1 MKAIEKL
8 KEVARL
14 FESSGIEAAEKEAEM
29 LVRHSFGLNTV
40 EIYRDNPEPS
50 EKQIKT
56 LESMLS
62 RRLKHEPIQY
72 VLGHEEFLGMKILV
86 KHGVLIPRTETELMA
101 EQAIKAVI
109 SYKLQVTSKNK
120 DSSLVTLHRMVQ
132 GVTRHSSLSIL
143 DLCTG
148 SGCLALALA
157 REFPDFKVYGTDIS
171 GVAIGCAIKNAEIN
185 GIKNVIFLKGNL
197 FEPIEKLPTS
207 NFQLPTFDL
216 IISNPPYIRTDDIKN
231 LQPEI
236 KEWEPIDALN
246 GGVDGLDFYRVLIPS
261 ARSFLKDN
269 GIIMLELG
277 FGQSSD
283 VVDIFESAG
292 YAQIEIIKDYAGIE
306 RIIKARWKR

>member
-8 KEVARL
+8 KEVAKL

-40 EIYRDNPEPS
+40 EIYRDNPEPG

-72 VLGHEEFLGMKILV
+72 ILGHVEFLGMKILV
-86 KHGVLIPRTETELMA
+86 RHGVLIPRTETELMA

-120 DSSLVTLHRMVQ
+120 DSSL
-132 GVTRHSSLSIL
+132 SIL

-171 GVAIGCAIKNAEIN
+171 EIAIKYAEENARLNCIN
-185 GIKNVIFLKGNL
+185 NVTFLRGNL

-207 NFQLPTFDL
+207 YLPFPTFDL

-236 KEWEPIDALN
+236 KEWETVDALN

-261 ARSFLKDN
+261 AGRFLKDN

-283 VVDIFESAG
+283 VAG
-292 YAQIEIIKDYAGIE
+292 ILELSGYTQIEIIKDYAGTE

>member
-8 KEVARL
+8 KEVAKL

-50 EKQIKT
+50 EEQIRT
-56 LESMLS
+56 LESMLN

-72 VLGHEEFLGMKILV
+72 ILGHEEFLGMKILV
-86 KHGVLIPRTETELMA
+86 QPGVLIPRPETEFMA
-101 EQAIKAVI
+101 EQAIKIIRAQTTDHRHQN
-109 SYKLQVTSKNK
+109 LRPGHFPLPTSHFPLPT
-120 DSSLVTLHRMVQ
+120 SHFSL
-132 GVTRHSSLSIL
+132 L

-157 REFPDFKVYGTDIS
+157 GVFPDFKVYGTDIS
-171 GVAIGCAIKNAEIN
+171 GVAIECAIKNAEIN

-231 LQPEI
+231 LQSEI
-236 KEWEPIDALN
+236 KEWEPVNALN
-246 GGVDGLDFYRVLIPS
+246 GGVDGLDFYRMLIP
-261 ARSFLKDN
+261 
-269 GIIMLELG
+269 
-277 FGQSSD
+277 
-283 VVDIFESAG
+283 
-292 YAQIEIIKDYAGIE
+292 
-306 RIIKARWKR
+306 

>member
-8 KEVARL
+8 KEAAKL

-40 EIYRDNPEPS
+40 EIYRDNPELS
-50 EKQIKT
+50 EEQIKT

-72 VLGHEEFLGMKILV
+72 ILGHEEFLGMKILV
-86 KHGVLIPRTETELMA
+86 RHGVLIPRTETELMA
-101 EQAIKAVI
+101 EQAIKIIRAQTTDI
-109 SYKLQVTSKNK
+109 RHQNLRPLPTSHF
-120 DSSLVTLHRMVQ
+120 SL
-132 GVTRHSSLSIL
+132 L

-171 GVAIGCAIKNAEIN
+171 EIAIKYAEENARLNCIN
-185 GIKNVIFLKGNL
+185 NVTFLRGNL

-207 NFQLPTFDL
+207 YLPFPTFDL

-236 KEWEPIDALN
+236 KEWEPVSALN

-261 ARSFLKDN
+261 AGRFLKDN

-283 VVDIFESAG
+283 VAG
-292 YAQIEIIKDYAGIE
+292 ILELSGYTQIEIIKDYAGTE